1 MIQLL
6 HRMKAVRRELSR
18 WSRTAFDDIFEK
30 LKKGE
35 DNATKQEE
43 AYTEC
48 DSDQNREAVN
58 LAQAQLKRRVAIEEE
73 FWKQKARTKW
83 DVDRDK
89 NFKYF
94 HACVASR
101 RKKLNLHSIEGE
113 HRARLSEQV
122 DIRKQAISYL
132 SKLFTKQH
140 VKDSLFLNAIPKII
154 STEEN
159 QSLSKPP
166 LRRRSWQ
173 RSRTWIAAAARAW
186 TDSWES
192 SFRPVGIS
200 SS

>member
-1 MIQLL
+1 MRGGNKKARAGSDNASREEEPKAGNNPTVVRQAWGEAEHRNPMIQLL
-6 HRMKAVRRELSR
+6 HRMKTVRRELSR
-18 WSRTAFDDIFEK
+18 WSRTTFDDIFEK

-83 DVDRDK
+83 DVDGDK

-113 HRARLSEQV
+113 HRARLSE
-122 DIRKQAISYL
+122 
-132 SKLFTKQH
+132 
-140 VKDSLFLNAIPKII
+140 
-154 STEEN
+154 
-159 QSLSKPP
+159 
-166 LRRRSWQ
+166 
-173 RSRTWIAAAARAW
+173 
-186 TDSWES
+186 
-192 SFRPVGIS
+192 
-200 SS
+200 